1 MNAEDLAQLHFN
13 ALERYAEIFGPA
25 EAEGQALCWWRWA
38 ARTLNRQLYEEV
50 RKRRWEHA
58 GKLER
63 MVAKSGVPSK

>member
-1 MNAEDLAQLHFN
+1 VTNDDLAAIHVK
-13 ALERYAEIFGPA
+13 AIERYTEIFEPIPA
-25 EAEGQALCWWRWA
+25 ECQALCWWRWA